1 VQRSAFFWPDA
12 ETKVTL
18 VDEIGQEIGRYVS
31 EDVSVFDTALLRFA
45 LLSGRRIDPE
55 ASLSRARQSFAL

>member
-1 VQRSAFFWPDA
+1 VQRCAPFGPEA
-12 ETKVTL
+12 ETKVSF

-31 EDVSVFDTALLRFA
+31 EDVSVFDTPILRFA
-45 LLSGRRIDPE
+45 LLSGRRIDPK